1 MQYVSLII
9 GFEVCVLKMLYRK
22 IRRLLL
28 IANLRET
35 ESFPV
40 RGKIMI
46 QSALPRK
53 ISKLMNIKSVP
64 QTDTGDQV
72 E

>member
-9 GFEVCVLKMLYRK
+9 GFEVCFLRTRHRK
-22 IRRLLL
+22 IRVPLS
-28 IANLRET
+28 IANLREMK
-35 ESFPV
+35 SFIP
-40 RGKIMI
+40 RDKAII
-46 QSALPRK
+46 QSTLPRK
-53 ISKLMNIKSVP
+53 LSKLMNIESVP